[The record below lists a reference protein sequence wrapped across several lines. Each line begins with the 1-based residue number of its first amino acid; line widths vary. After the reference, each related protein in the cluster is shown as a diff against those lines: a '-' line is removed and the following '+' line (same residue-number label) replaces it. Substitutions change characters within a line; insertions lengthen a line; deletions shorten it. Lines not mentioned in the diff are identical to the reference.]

1 MPGIVRAARTRL
13 GVGRDLFLEPLQ
25 ARFILHIDLHHPRG
39 LVLLG
44 DGLRQ
49 GGLEGIAQLRHI
61 RRGARLGPGRSQFKQ
76 GADAHAILEQK
87 GAARRVVFHPGQQIG
102 ERRRALIQL
111 PDLSRGHRRIL
122 RWLFH
127 PGGR

>member
-1 MPGIVRAARTRL
+1 MPGVVRGAHTRL
-13 GVGRDLFLEPLQ
+13 GVGRDLLLKTAQ
-25 ARFILHIDLHHPRG
+25 ARFILHIDLHHPGR

-49 GGLEGIAQLRHI
+49 RGLEGIAQLRHI
-61 RRGARLGPGRSQFKQ
+61 RRGARLGPGRGQFKQ

-111 PDLSRGHRRIL
+111 FDLPRGHRCVFRVCV
-122 RWLFH
+122 H
-127 PGGR
+127 PGE